1 MKKFLLFDLDGTISE
16 SAPGIMKS
24 MAYGLTFVGIHE
36 NDEKVLR
43 TFIGPPLNV
52 RLRELYR
59 LSEEDIATAVTH
71 FRDMYENKGGL
82 LLCST
87 YEGIGEVLK
96 KAKEEGRILAVA
108 SSKPEPFVKKIIEMF
123 SFTDYFTIICGSNP
137 EDELK
142 APDGHSQKA
151 RTILKVFSLLEEKG
165 FDRETLLKESVMIGD
180 THYDIE
186 GAKET
191 GIASLG
197 VTYGYGK
204 REELET
210 AGADEIVDK
219 PEEILQV
226 MKLQEK
232 RN

>member
-16 SAPGIMKS
+16 SALGITKS

-52 RLRELYR
+52 RLRELYH

-87 YEGIGEVLK
+87 YEGIGDVLR
-96 KAKEEGRILAVA
+96 KAKEKGSILAVA

-123 SFTDYFTIICGSNP
+123 GFTSCFTIICGSNP

-165 FDRETLLKESVMIGD
+165 FDRETLRRDSVMIGD

-186 GAKET
+186 GAKEV
-191 GIASLG
+191 GISSLG
-197 VTYGYGK
+197 VTYGYGT
-204 REELET
+204 REELEK
-210 AGADEIVDK
+210 AGAHEIVDK
-219 PEEILQV
+219 PGEILGV
-226 MKLQEK
+226 LKL
-232 RN
+232 